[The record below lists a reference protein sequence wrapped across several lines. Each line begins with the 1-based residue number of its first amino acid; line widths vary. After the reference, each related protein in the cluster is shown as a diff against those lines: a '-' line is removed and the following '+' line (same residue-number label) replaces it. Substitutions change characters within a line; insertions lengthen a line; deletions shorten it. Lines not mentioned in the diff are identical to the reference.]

1 MHLAAIISV
10 EQEVIVAAIKIALF
24 VFTRS

>member
-1 MHLAAIISV
+1 MLLAAIISV